1 MKTRIKIRRGYYKY
15 AEIEIDMPDTYL
27 TTDEWSDVT
36 DYLHDNSHEWE
47 YKLEE
52 ALDKAELIQ
61 GNGMDSDDG
70 WTDYKETEE
79 VRYEV
84 DPDKDSYRMGGHL

>member
-1 MKTRIKIRRGYYKY
+1 MKTVIKIRSVYYKY
-15 AEIEIDMPDTYL
+15 AEIEIDIPSTQL
-27 TTDEWSDVT
+27 HNVT
-36 DYLHDNSHEWE
+36 DHLCANAHEWE

-52 ALDKAELIQ
+52 AIDKAEFEH

-70 WTDYKETEE
+70 WTDERAEQE

-84 DPDKDSYRMGGHL
+84 DPDGDSYSIGGHL

>member
-1 MKTRIKIRRGYYKY
+1 MKTVIKIRRVYYKY
-15 AEIEIDMPDTYL
+15 AEIEIDVPSTLHD
-27 TTDEWSDVT
+27 DFDSVH
-36 DYLHDNSHEWE
+36 DYLLEKETEWG

-52 ALDKAELIQ
+52 ALDKAELIH

-70 WTDYKETEE
+70 WTDIRETEE

-84 DPDKDSYRMGGHL
+84 DPEGDSYLIGGHI